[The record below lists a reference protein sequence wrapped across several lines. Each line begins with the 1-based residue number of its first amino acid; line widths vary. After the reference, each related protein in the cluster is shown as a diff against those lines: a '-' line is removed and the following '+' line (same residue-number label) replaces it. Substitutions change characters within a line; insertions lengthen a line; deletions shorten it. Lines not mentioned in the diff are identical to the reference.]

1 MGRFLTIGRVAALIV
16 AAVLVLALPGFA
28 EQPEADS
35 TEPQEYTEDEFSP
48 FLRDLRRGEI
58 IMLGS
63 FPLTLFL
70 TLEAFD
76 VYRYV
81 VNRGEPDSYRY
92 KFWPIRSPDPAP
104 YSSDEIAG
112 MVFTALSASALI
124 ALADFII
131 GKIKQKRL
139 EG

>member
-1 MGRFLTIGRVAALIV
+1 MGRVSAIGRVAALIV

-28 EQPEADS
+28 QQTEAES
-35 TEPQEYTEDEFSP
+35 TEPQEYVQDEFSP

-63 FPLTLFL
+63 LPLTLFL
-70 TLEAFD
+70 TLEVFD
-76 VYRYV
+76 IYRFIDNY
-81 VNRGEPDSYRY
+81 GTSESYKY
-92 KFWPIRSPDPAP
+92 GFWPIRSPDPEP
-104 YSSDEIAG
+104 YSSGEIAG
-112 MVFTALSASALI
+112 IVVTALSASALI

-131 GKIKQKRL
+131 GKIKQKRP